1 MKGEREGEI
10 LRTRRGEEKAVMII
24 YDMDAERGPF
34 RDQQVG
40 GGEVMGGRGKVIEEE
55 ENKIY

>member
-10 LRTRRGEEKAVMII
+10 LRMRRGEEKAVMII

-40 GGEVMGGRGKVIEEE
+40 GGEGDGRAGQGDRGGRK
-55 ENKIY
+55 

>member
-10 LRTRRGEEKAVMII
+10 LRMRRGEEKAVMII

-40 GGEVMGGRGKVIEEE
+40 GGR
-55 ENKIY
+55 